1 MNSPLTQVAG
11 PTRDPVR
18 TLWLA
23 ALLPAVGCGLI
34 TIAGS
39 FVAGQEEGVSAASGA
54 GIAILALSVSPVL
67 HRICRN
73 LDPALSLGFAVLAYC
88 LVILGMWVAYEQL
101 GKTDWLDAT
110 FAAWGVLFTGIGWVA
125 GHMRGALKLRVPLYE
140 EADRRD

>member
-1 MNSPLTQVAG
+1 LV
-11 PTRDPVR
+11 
-18 TLWLA
+18 
-23 ALLPAVGCGLI
+23 

-39 FVAGQEEGVSAASGA
+39 FLAGWQEGVSAASGA

-67 HRICRN
+67 HLICRN

-101 GKTDWLDAT
+101 GNTDWLDAT